1 MPRTTFSPRGN
12 TPQTPPPPPATGG
25 GTTPHGPTPGI
36 NPASRWRNNPPRVLT
51 GLQPGYGPR
60 SGDRMNRP
68 AFLPKTEPQI
78 VQKQNGGGG
87 GGGGTGGGGGGTM
100 PGDDQTKVIAP
111 FWTRPAALYF
121 LGALIVLPLIFKK
134 IK

>member
-1 MPRTTFSPRGN
+1 
-12 TPQTPPPPPATGG
+12 
-25 GTTPHGPTPGI
+25 
-36 NPASRWRNNPPRVLT
+36 
-51 GLQPGYGPR
+51 
-60 SGDRMNRP
+60 MNRP
-68 AFLPKTEPQI
+68 ALLPKTEPQI

-87 GGGGTGGGGGGTM
+87 GGGNTGGGGGGTM

>member
-1 MPRTTFSPRGN
+1 MPRSTFSPRGN

-25 GTTPHGPTPGI
+25 GTTPQTPATGGDA
-36 NPASRWRNNPPRVLT
+36 PRWNRYNPPRALT
-51 GLQPGYGPR
+51 GLRPGFGPR

-68 AFLPKTEPQI
+68 AFLTPKTEPQI
-78 VQKQNGGGG
+78 VQKQNGGGN
-87 GGGGTGGGGGGTM
+87 GGGGGTM
-100 PGDDQTKVIAP
+100 PGNDQTKVIAP